1 MPILLPLLSEMG
13 KLLCKKVLI
22 PSGRPIR
29 IIGGKNQKFVKDH
42 LVPVKTILCMIFG
55 MTFTLMIHMV
65 QSTVVIAASWRS
77 KKQKR
82 TTKKF

>member
-29 IIGGKNQKFVKDH
+29 IIGEKMKFVKDH

-55 MTFTLMIHMV
+55 MTFTLVIHMV

-77 KKQKR
+77 KIQKR